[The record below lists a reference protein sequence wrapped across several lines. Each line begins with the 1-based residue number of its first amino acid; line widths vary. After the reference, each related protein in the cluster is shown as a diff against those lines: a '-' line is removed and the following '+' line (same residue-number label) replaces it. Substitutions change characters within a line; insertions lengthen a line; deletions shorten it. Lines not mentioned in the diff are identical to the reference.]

1 MGVPRTE
8 QEWAAYVA
16 KLDESA
22 SAAAKPL
29 ESLESLEP
37 LESQEQGPSRRV
49 TTEELDAIIASATR
63 RRGKKGA
70 MSGVMRG
77 LGCTSMV
84 LEFVGSMANDPLY
97 AVLMFALVVVAS
109 GGDAVNSV
117 REAMNVIVEIAGACM
132 RVENS
137 EIEIAARATMARFFS
152 PMSTDKKHDAFACL
166 MYACSR
172 HAMHVAVSIGAYY
185 KQDALASLGLAV
197 SGVAQEYTQ
206 IEDLELCATESP
218 ERETYHGVT
227 DLIANVVKL
236 ETVLR
241 VVPGIAAIVGQAF
254 PMERNTVY
262 APMYATHVVAL
273 AETIKDF
280 VGHAPPP
287 VRAVLETVGEYHK
300 VRVLFYL
307 LLALKFRY
315 AGDGGSGGWSFLDLM
330 LMLECPL
337 CARIVAHARAGS

>member
-1 MGVPRTE
+1 MRVPRTE

-22 SAAAKPL
+22 RSAYAEVAAEE
-29 ESLESLEP
+29 ESREP
-37 LESQEQGPSRRV
+37 REPSTSSSSRRV
-49 TTEELDAIIASATR
+49 TTEELDAIIASATQ

-70 MSGVMRG
+70 MSGVVRG

-84 LEFVGSMANDPLY
+84 LEFLGSMANDPIY
-97 AVLMFALVVVAS
+97 AVLMFALVVVSS
-109 GGDAVNSV
+109 GGDAAKSV
-117 REAMNVIVEIAGACM
+117 RAAMYTIMEIAGACM
-132 RVENS
+132 RVDNS
-137 EIEIAARATMARFFS
+137 EVEIAARATMARFFT

-166 MYACSR
+166 MYACAR
-172 HAMHVAVSIGAYY
+172 HATHVAVSIGAYY

-197 SGVAQEYTQ
+197 SGIAQEYTQ
-206 IEDLELCATESP
+206 IDDLEMCATESP

-227 DLIANVVKL
+227 DLISNVVKL

-241 VVPGIAAIVGQAF
+241 VVPGIAAVVGQAF

-262 APMYATHVVAL
+262 SPVYATHVVAL
-273 AETIKDF
+273 VETIKDL
-280 VGHAPPP
+280 VGHAPGP

-307 LLALKFRY
+307 MLALKFRVS
-315 AGDGGSGGWSFLDLM
+315 GDGGGWSFLDLM

-337 CARIVAHARAGS
+337 CARIVTHVRAT